1 MQMFK
6 NIEECVT
13 YANAGINQYANIKQ
27 IVSLNDFKIWEQ
39 KLREKIDFE
48 NYLLNESKLNLL
60 NLSILTGYSLANNAD
75 DSMFVHYRRLLD
87 KLNHYLAT
95 FPVLLSDESFI
106 AKVKNIE
113 QFSFLSLLTELS
125 LASYFKTL
133 QLNIKFETA
142 FRLIKS
148 KKKRDVDI
156 TVSDSKGN
164 EMHVEVY
171 MPNKQ
176 TEIDGFFH
184 PDEDDRHF
192 KYKIGKKLLD
202 KFGENGIADLKGTT
216 LLAVN
221 IAFFDMLQIKRT
233 IDPQQDFTPLLQHL
247 TTGVDGFLV
256 FEDNFGDENSFRF
269 IQWVL
274 K

>member
-1 MQMFK
+1 MRMFN
-6 NIEECVT
+6 NIEECMT
-13 YANAGINQYANIKQ
+13 YANAGINHCENIKQ
-27 IVSLNDFKIWEQ
+27 IISPNDYEIWEQ

-48 NYLLNESKLNLL
+48 NYLINESKLNLL
-60 NLSILTGYSLANNAD
+60 NLSILTGYGLANNAD
-75 DSMFVHYRRLLD
+75 DFMFAHYRRLLD
-87 KLNHYLAT
+87 KLNNYLAT

-113 QFSFLSLLTELS
+113 QFSFLSLITELS

-148 KKKRDVDI
+148 NKKRDVDI

-164 EMHVEVY
+164 EMHLEVY

-176 TEIDGFFH
+176 SEIDGFFN
-184 PDEDDRHF
+184 PGDDDHHF
-192 KYKIGKKLLD
+192 EYKIGKKLLD

-233 IDPQQDFTPLLQHL
+233 INPQQDFTHLLQYL
-247 TTGVDGFLV
+247 PTGVDGFFV
-256 FEDNFGDENSFRF
+256 FEDNFRDENSFRF